1 MSRGCKIQSLVAKR
15 FTAEHEAVVFDD
27 TTGMGV
33 VSITDHAQSSLGDV
47 VFVELPSIGTEV
59 LQGGKPTSS
68 CTPKAGAK
76 TFSSQI
82 RLVLLKASKQLRT

>member
-1 MSRGCKIQSLVAKR
+1 MSRGYKIQSIVAKR

-27 TTGMGV
+27 TTGTGI

-68 CTPKAGAK
+68 CM
-76 TFSSQI
+76 
-82 RLVLLKASKQLRT
+82 LKRR